1 MSLRRKI
8 FLAIGC
14 LLAAV
19 TLAAF
24 LVQQWILATHWAR
37 LEEQAMRANI
47 TRIHKTFV
55 RELAQLERITA
66 DWARWDDTYEFIE
79 NGNATYI
86 HSNLTDA
93 AFENLHLNVMVFVHS
108 SGRIVVSKTYDLQR
122 QRTIPFLTSLLP
134 HLTRSSV
141 LLDHPDEM
149 HGTTGIL
156 TLPEGPLLVVALP
169 ILTSQ
174 NEGPARGTL
183 IFGRFLDENEIA
195 RLGET
200 LQFSLIARLWNDPY
214 LPTDFQAAR
223 AALTT
228 NTPSYT
234 RPLDDQIIAGY
245 TFLSDVYAQPALI
258 LRTTMSRDITQ
269 QGRISQL
276 YLTMWLLVSGILT
289 YALAMW
295 GLDRL
300 ILARMEQLAR
310 QVREIGERRATMP
323 RVAITGNDEVG
334 TLEHEINRM
343 LDQVASSEERFR
355 ALVEHSSDLILV
367 LNRDAT
373 IRYASPSM
381 QTILGYPPDEM
392 VGRSAMEFVCPAD
405 RAIAQQALVHR
416 LAHPGAADTT
426 MTLRAQHR
434 NGEYRTLEVLG
445 SNLLDNPAVAG
456 IVINGHDITERECA
470 ERALRESEDRY
481 RDLVEHS
488 HALICTHDLQGNLLS
503 ANEWAMRLLGFEKF
517 PDQPVNLRDILAPEV
532 RSQADEYLARIQRDG
547 HADGLMLVQTRAGE
561 KRLLEYHNTLRTEG
575 VATPIVRAIAHDI
588 TEQKKL
594 ERALR
599 ASEERWR
606 TYIEQANDFIFA
618 LDASARIT
626 LVNRALCNTLGYTAE
641 ELLGK
646 SPLEF
651 IAPDARASAQD
662 ALERILRG
670 ETIDRFETVMLT
682 RTQKRIPLEVR
693 GHAFREGDK
702 IVETLHIA
710 RDITARKEAEE
721 LLRQQAQ
728 MYHSL
733 IENISDIL
741 VLINEHRWIRF
752 VSPSVERV
760 LGYSPADLIGMDVL
774 DLTHPDEQGILEEAF
789 QRVLQDPWHTHR
801 FEHRLRH
808 HDGTWRE
815 CETIAQVHAREWG
828 IDIALSTRDI
838 TEQKQASAALA
849 AERNLLRTVIDA
861 IPDAIFVKDAQG
873 RFLLNNTYHLRAL
886 GAATQAD
893 TLGKTLFPFH
903 PPELAEQ
910 YHADDQYVLSTGQ
923 PIIEKEQ
930 QYIHYLRGERRWHL
944 ITKVPL
950 RDAAGNIIGI
960 VGIGR
965 DITERKKIEDELRRS
980 RKEWQ
985 DIFNAISHP
994 TFILDLE
1001 HRIIAAN
1008 PAVLKQLGKT
1018 ETEVL
1023 GKYCYELFHHATCAP
1038 DNCPMEALLRSGK
1051 METVEME
1058 TQTVAGTFLVSCTPV
1073 LNEQGALEKVIHIA
1087 TDITELK
1094 RVQTELQE
1102 ANARF
1107 FALVEG
1113 IPDIVYLKDAQG
1125 RNLYVNKAYEEFV
1138 GMTRANIIGKRD
1150 AEFMPADLAAQY
1162 AQSDAQTFQAGTT
1175 IRNEE
1180 STTTGEGKPIWLET
1194 IKTPIRDASGN
1205 IVGLVGVSRDIT
1217 ERKRAEVLLRE
1228 YSENLERLVEARTR
1242 ELREA
1247 QEQLVRQERL
1257 ATLGQLA
1264 GSVAHELRSP
1274 LSAIKNAAYYL
1285 TMRLEHQADD
1295 TREMLQILDNQ
1306 VNVSARIIESLL
1318 DFARPRVPV
1327 LKHVH
1332 LPYVIQ
1338 AALEQCHVP
1347 DSITLEWQVMP
1358 ALPDVL
1364 VDAAQ
1369 MQIVFRN
1376 LITNAIQ
1383 AMPGGGRLTIGVR
1396 LENGVLYATVSD
1408 TGHGIPPDALDKIFQ
1423 PLYTTKAKGIG
1434 LGLALCK
1441 LIVEAHDGT
1450 ISVTSE
1456 VGKGSTFTVA
1466 LPARER

>member
-8 FLAIGC
+8 FLAIGSI
-14 LLAAV
+14 LVVV

-24 LVQQWILATHWAR
+24 LVQQWILTNHLAR
-37 LEEQAMRANI
+37 LEEKEMRAHL
-47 TRIHKTFV
+47 TRVHKALAM
-55 RELAQLERITA
+55 ELDELERMTA

-79 NGNATYI
+79 NGNAAYI
-86 HSNLTDA
+86 ESNLTDTA
-93 AFENLHLNVMVFVHS
+93 LENLRLNVMVFVHS
-108 SGRIVVSKTYDLQR
+108 SGRIVVSKTYDVQR

-174 NEGPARGTL
+174 DKGPARGTL

-228 NTPSYT
+228 DTPSYT
-234 RPLDDQIIAGY
+234 HPLDDQIIAGY

-276 YLTMWLLVSGILT
+276 YLMMLLLFSGILT

-300 ILARMEQLAR
+300 ILARVGQLAY
-310 QVREIGERRATMP
+310 QVRKIGEGRASLP
-323 RVAITGNDEVG
+323 RVAVTGNDEVG

-373 IRYASPSM
+373 IRYASPSL

-392 VGRSAMEFVCPAD
+392 VGRSALEFVCPAD
-405 RAIAQQALVHR
+405 RATAQQALVHR

-434 NGEYRTLEVLG
+434 NGECRTLKVLG

-456 IVINGHDITERECA
+456 IVINGHDITEHERA

-503 ANEWAMRLLGFEKF
+503 ANEWTMRLLGFEKF

-561 KRLLEYHNTLRTEG
+561 KRLWEYHNTLRTEG

-618 LDASARIT
+618 LDASARLT
-626 LVNRALCNTLGYTAE
+626 LVNRALCDTLGYTAE

-651 IAPDARASAQD
+651 VAPDARASAQD
-662 ALERILRG
+662 ALERVLRG
-670 ETIDRFETVMLT
+670 ETMDHFETVMLT

-693 GHAFREGDK
+693 GRAFREGDK

-733 IENISDIL
+733 IENISDII
-741 VLINEHRWIRF
+741 VLIDEHRWVRF

-760 LGYSPADLIGMDVL
+760 LGYSPADLIGMDAL
-774 DLTHPDEQGILEEAF
+774 DLTHPDEQGILEETF
-789 QRVLQDPWHTHR
+789 QRILQDPWHTHR
-801 FEHRLRH
+801 IEHRLRH
-808 HDGTWRE
+808 RDGTWRE
-815 CETIAQVHAREWG
+815 CETIAQAYAREFG

-838 TEQKQASAALA
+838 TE
-849 AERNLLRTVIDA
+849 
-861 IPDAIFVKDAQG
+861 
-873 RFLLNNTYHLRAL
+873 
-886 GAATQAD
+886 
-893 TLGKTLFPFH
+893 
-903 PPELAEQ
+903 
-910 YHADDQYVLSTGQ
+910 
-923 PIIEKEQ
+923 
-930 QYIHYLRGERRWHL
+930 
-944 ITKVPL
+944 
-950 RDAAGNIIGI
+950 
-960 VGIGR
+960 
-965 DITERKKIEDELRRS
+965 RKKIEEELRRS

-985 DIFNAISHP
+985 DIFNAIGHP

-1001 HRIIAAN
+1001 HRILAAN

-1023 GKYCYELFHHATCAP
+1023 GKHCYELFHNATCAP

-1058 TQTVAGTFLVSCTPV
+1058 MTTVVGRYLVSCTPV
-1073 LNEQGALEKVIHIA
+1073 LNEQGKLEKIIHIA

-1094 RVQTELQE
+1094 RAQTELQE

-1107 FALVEG
+1107 FALLEG
-1113 IPDIVYLKDAQG
+1113 IPDIVYLKDVEG
-1125 RNLYVNKAYEEFV
+1125 RNLYVNKAYEEFI

-1180 STTTGEGKPIWLET
+1180 STTTSEGKPIWLET
-1194 IKTPIRDASGN
+1194 IKTPIRDADGKIFS
-1205 IVGLVGVSRDIT
+1205 LVGVSRDIT

-1247 QEQLVRQERL
+1247 QERLVRQERL

-1285 TMRLEHQADD
+1285 KTRLEHSEED

-1338 AALEQCHVP
+1338 AALEQCHLP
-1347 DSITLEWQVMP
+1347 GHITLEWQVMP
-1358 ALPDVL
+1358 DLPEVL

-1396 LENGVLYATVSD
+1396 LENGTLYATISD

-1450 ISVTSE
+1450 ISVTSA

>member
-14 LLAAV
+14 LLATV

-24 LVQQWILATHWAR
+24 LVQQWILATQWAR

-47 TRIHKTFV
+47 TRIHKTFG

-66 DWARWDDTYEFIE
+66 DWASWDDTYEFIE
-79 NGNATYI
+79 NGNAAYI

-93 AFENLHLNVMVFVHS
+93 AFENLRLNVMVFVHS
-108 SGRIVVSKTYDLQR
+108 SGRIVASKTYDLHR
-122 QRTIPFLTSLLP
+122 QRAIPFPTSLLP
-134 HLTRSSV
+134 HLTRPSV
-141 LLDHPDEM
+141 LLDHPDER
-149 HGTTGIL
+149 HGAAGIL
-156 TLPEGPLLVVALP
+156 TLPEGPLLIVALP

-174 NEGPARGTL
+174 DEGPARGTL
-183 IFGRFLDENEIA
+183 IFGRFLDEDEIA
-195 RLGET
+195 QLGET
-200 LQFSLIARLWNDPY
+200 IQLPLIAQPWNDPD
-214 LPTDFQAAR
+214 LPTDFQTAR
-223 AALTT
+223 ATLTMA
-228 NTPSYT
+228 TPSYT
-234 RPLDDQIIAGY
+234 RPLDDEVMAGY
-245 TFLSDVYAQPALI
+245 TLFADVYAQPALI
-258 LRTTMSRDITQ
+258 LRTTMPRDIIQ
-269 QGRISQL
+269 QGRSSQL
-276 YLTMWLLVSGILT
+276 YLMMLLLFSGILT

-300 ILARMEQLAR
+300 ILARVGQLAN
-310 QVREIGERRATMP
+310 QVREIGGGRASLP
-323 RVAITGNDEVG
+323 RVAVTGNDEVG
-334 TLEHEINRM
+334 TLEREINRM
-343 LDQVASSEERFR
+343 LEE
-355 ALVEHSSDLILV
+355 
-367 LNRDAT
+367 
-373 IRYASPSM
+373 
-381 QTILGYPPDEM
+381 
-392 VGRSAMEFVCPAD
+392 
-405 RAIAQQALVHR
+405 IA
-416 LAHPGAADTT
+416 
-426 MTLRAQHR
+426 R
-434 NGEYRTLEVLG
+434 N
-445 SNLLDNPAVAG
+445 
-456 IVINGHDITERECA
+456 
-470 ERALRESEDRY
+470 
-481 RDLVEHS
+481 
-488 HALICTHDLQGNLLS
+488 
-503 ANEWAMRLLGFEKF
+503 
-517 PDQPVNLRDILAPEV
+517 
-532 RSQADEYLARIQRDG
+532 
-547 HADGLMLVQTRAGE
+547 
-561 KRLLEYHNTLRTEG
+561 
-575 VATPIVRAIAHDI
+575 
-588 TEQKKL
+588 
-594 ERALR
+594 
-599 ASEERWR
+599 EERWR
-606 TYIEQANDFIFA
+606 AYIEQANDFIFA
-618 LDASARIT
+618 LDASARVT
-626 LVNRALCNTLGYTAE
+626 LVNHALCDTLGYTAE

-651 IAPDARASAQD
+651 VAPDARASAQD
-662 ALERILRG
+662 ALERVFRG
-670 ETIDRFETVMLT
+670 ETIDRFETVVLT
-682 RTQKRIPLEVR
+682 RAQQRITLEIS
-693 GHAFREGDK
+693 GKIFRDNK
-702 IVETLHIA
+702 DTIVGTLHIA
-710 RDITARKEAEE
+710 RDITARKDAEE

-733 IENISDIL
+733 IENVSDII
-741 VLINEHRWIRF
+741 VLIDEHRWVRF
-752 VSPSVERV
+752 VSSSVERV

-774 DLTHPDEQGILEEAF
+774 NLTHPDEQGILEETF
-789 QRVLQDPWHTHR
+789 QRILQDPWHTHR
-801 FEHRLRH
+801 IEHRLRH

-815 CETIAQVHAREWG
+815 CETIAQVHVRECG
-828 IDIALSTRDI
+828 TDIALSTRDI
-838 TEQKQASAALA
+838 TERKQASAALA
-849 AERNLLRTVIDA
+849 AERNLLRTMIDA
-861 IPDAIFVKDAQG
+861 IPDSIFVKDTQG
-873 RFLLNNTYHLRAL
+873 NFLLNNIYHLQTL
-886 GAATQAD
+886 GVTTQAE
-893 TLGKTLFPFH
+893 TLGKTLFSFH
-903 PPELAEQ
+903 PPDLAKQ

-985 DIFNAISHP
+985 DIFNAIGHP
-994 TFILDLE
+994 TFILDLQ
-1001 HRIIAAN
+1001 HGVVAAN

-1018 ETEVL
+1018 ESEVL
-1023 GKYCYELFHHATCAP
+1023 GKHCYELFHNATCAP

-1058 TQTVAGTFLVSCTPV
+1058 MQTVVGRYLVSCTPV
-1073 LNEQGALEKVIHIA
+1073 LNEHGKLEKIIHIA

-1094 RVQTELQE
+1094 RAQTELQE
-1102 ANARF
+1102 ANTRF
-1107 FALVEG
+1107 FALLEG
-1113 IPDIVYLKDAQG
+1113 IPDIVYLKDVQG

-1150 AEFMPADLAAQY
+1150 AEFMPADLAAQC
-1162 AQSDAQTFQAGTT
+1162 AQSDAQTLQAGTT

-1180 STTTGEGKPIWLET
+1180 SMTTSDGTLIWLET
-1194 IKTPIRDASGN
+1194 IKTPIRDASGK
-1205 IVGLVGVSRDIT
+1205 IFGLVGVSRDIT

-1285 TMRLEHQADD
+1285 KMRLEHLEEDA
-1295 TREMLQILDNQ
+1295 REMLQILDNQ

-1327 LKHVH
+1327 LKRVY
-1332 LPYVIQ
+1332 LPYVIE
-1338 AALEQCHVP
+1338 AAVEQCHVP

-1396 LENGVLYATVSD
+1396 LENGTLYATVSD

-1450 ISVTSE
+1450 ISVTSA